1 METRYDELLERLREA
16 SRPGREPPAAARGY
30 AETVRRHAYRVTD
43 ADVERLLE
51 SGMTEDEVF
60 EATVAA
66 AVSAGL
72 DRLEAGLRTLA

>member
-16 SRPGREPPAAARGY
+16 SRPDGEPPAAARDY

-51 SGMTEDEVF
+51 SGMTEDEVY

-66 AVSAGL
+66 AVGAGL
-72 DRLEAGLRTLA
+72 ARFEAAVRAMG

>member
-66 AVSAGL
+66 AVGAGL
-72 DRLEAGLRTLA
+72 ARFDAAVRAMG